1 MDNGEETGGL
11 SELEESTGIVMAE
24 VTDEGIATERVRPG
38 VGVRDLALP
47 DRILAKMAEVQN
59 AHTQK

>member
-1 MDNGEETGGL
+1 MTGR

-24 VTDEGIATERVRPG
+24 VIDEGMAIARLRPG
-38 VGVRDLALP
+38 VGVLDLALP

>member
-1 MDNGEETGGL
+1 MDSGEEAGGL
-11 SELEESTGIVMAE
+11 SELEESTRIVIAD
-24 VTDEGIATERVRPG
+24 VTDEGSATERVRPG
-38 VGVRDLALP
+38 VGVLDLALP